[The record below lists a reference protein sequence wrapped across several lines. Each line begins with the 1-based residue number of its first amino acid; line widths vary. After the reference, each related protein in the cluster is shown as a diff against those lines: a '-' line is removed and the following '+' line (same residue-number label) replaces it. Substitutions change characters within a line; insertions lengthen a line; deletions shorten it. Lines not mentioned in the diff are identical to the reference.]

1 MESLTGSPNFGI
13 TSLLKKGTGTSRQ
26 RQTVERTQGS
36 PGASPLFQRAVSRRG
51 LLRLLGLGG
60 AAWLTPLAE
69 LLAREADERPGHEP
83 AQSLIFLWL
92 AGGPSQLDSFDPHPG
107 KAIAGD
113 TRAIATAV
121 QGIQLADGYP
131 RLAEQMG
138 HVALVRSL
146 VSKEGDHERGTYLL
160 KTGYRPNPTVVH
172 PSIGAICCHQ
182 LPQGRTDIPRH
193 ISILP
198 NQWPGLGGL
207 LGKQFDAFKVGD
219 PANPVPDLASPV
231 GDERLARRMAD
242 LAVVEDS
249 FTRGRR
255 LVADATL
262 HRRTTDDAR
271 RMMTSEQL
279 KAFDVSLEPAPLR
292 EAYGNTP
299 FGRGC
304 LAARRLIE
312 VGVRCV
318 EVTLEGWDSHV
329 NNHEIH
335 RKLAHTLDPAL
346 STLLT
351 DLRERDL
358 LARTIVVCGGEF
370 GRTPQIN
377 RLEGRDHWPHGFSM
391 LLAGGRLR
399 SGLALGQTD
408 PEGGRTVEDPQSVA
422 DLHAT
427 LLAALGI
434 DPAHEEMAPV
444 GRPIQLS
451 EGRPIERLLAERG

>member
-1 MESLTGSPNFGI
+1 ME
-13 TSLLKKGTGTSRQ
+13 
-26 RQTVERTQGS
+26 
-36 PGASPLFQRAVSRRG
+36 PLSCLRGVDLSRRG
-51 LLRLLGLGG
+51 LLRLLALGG
-60 AAWLTPLAE
+60 AGWLTPLAE

-92 AGGPSQLDSFDPHPG
+92 AGGPSQLETFDPHPDQP
-107 KAIAGD
+107 IAGD
-113 TRAIATAV
+113 TKAIATALAGV
-121 QGIQLADGYP
+121 QLAEGYP
-131 RLAEQMG
+131 RLAEQMDR
-138 HVALVRSL
+138 VALVRSL

-182 LPQGRTDIPRH
+182 LPPGRTDIPRH

-207 LGKQFDAFKVGD
+207 LGKQYDAFKIGD
-219 PANPVPDLASPV
+219 PAVPVPDLKSPV
-231 GDERLARRMAD
+231 GDERLARRLAD

-249 FTRGRR
+249 FNRGRR
-255 LVADATL
+255 RTAGATQ
-262 HRRTTDDAR
+262 HRRTIDDAR
-271 RMMTSEQL
+271 RMMTSDQL
-279 KAFDVSLEPAPLR
+279 QAFEVSREPAALR

-335 RKLAHTLDPAL
+335 SRLAGTLDPAL
-346 STLLT
+346 ATLLA
-351 DLRERDL
+351 DLQSRDL
-358 LARTIVVCGGEF
+358 LASTIVVCGGEF

-377 RLEGRDHWPHGFSM
+377 RLAGRDHWPHGFSV
-391 LLAGGRLR
+391 LLAGGRLQ
-399 SGLALGQTD
+399 SGVVLGKTD
-408 PEGGRTVEDPQSVA
+408 PAGGRTVENPQSVA

-434 DPAHEEMAPV
+434 DPRREEMAPV

-451 EGRPIERLLAERG
+451 EGQPIRLLLRDTAS